1 MSCLPTNSATARSSA
16 PRSDRDKLPA
26 LAEAVARREQQLEAA
41 VGAALGW
48 RRETTLE
55 DDDSRRT

>member
-1 MSCLPTNSATARSSA
+1 MSSLPTNSATPRSSA
-16 PRSDRDKLPA
+16 PRCDRDKLPA
-26 LAEAVARREQQLEAA
+26 LAEAVARREQQLEAV

-55 DDDSRRT
+55 DDDGGRT